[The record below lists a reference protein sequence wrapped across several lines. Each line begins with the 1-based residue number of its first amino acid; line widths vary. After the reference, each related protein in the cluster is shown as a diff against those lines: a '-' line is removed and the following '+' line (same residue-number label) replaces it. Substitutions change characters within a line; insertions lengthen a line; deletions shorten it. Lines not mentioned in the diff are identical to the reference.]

1 MLFQWSAC
9 VKADPPPPPPLQ
21 ERDIADLC
29 MMSMVNILSISLSQ
43 LLSICVFIVLQNL
56 GPANGSACI
65 W

>member
-9 VKADPPPPPPLQ
+9 AKADPPPPPPLQ
-21 ERDIADLC
+21 EYDIADLR
-29 MMSMVNILSISLSQ
+29 MMSMVNILSILSQ

-56 GPANGSACI
+56 GPADGSACI